1 MKKFDS
7 INVIPFI
14 DIMLVLLAIVLTT
27 ATFVVNKQLDIT
39 LPVSSS
45 NQAVDSVNKLEIA
58 VDSEGLIYIDG
69 VMTSLDNA
77 ELQLRTVT
85 KDTPISLLIDE
96 AAEFKSFI
104 SVVDLLKTLSLDK
117 VSVITRTRS

>member
-45 NQAVDSVNKLEIA
+45 DQAADNLDRLEIA
-58 VDSEGLIYIDG
+58 VDRDGVIYIDG
-69 VMTSLDNA
+69 VESSFVNA
-77 ELQLRTVT
+77 KSKLTQVT
-85 KDTPISLLIDE
+85 KDTPILLLVDE
-96 AAEFKSFI
+96 AAEFKDFVSI
-104 SVVDLLKTLSLDK
+104 VDLLKTLSLAK
-117 VSVITRTRS
+117 VSVLTRTRS